1 MTLFWV
7 KPALK
12 IFVFRILT
20 TISSLPALHAVL
32 TFRKF
37 IYYLA
42 KIDSIRD
49 LQGLQFSD
57 VVAGTFYNA
66 FEDKIPVKHV
76 TEYTQILKSQVYRHK
91 GNFWGYGTKIAPR
104 EMPYQVEND
113 PKFDWLQHVYTKK
126 VL

>member
-1 MTLFWV
+1 MTFFWV

-12 IFVFRILT
+12 IIAFN
-20 TISSLPALHAVL
+20 SLIAMSWSPALHAVL
-32 TFRKF
+32 IFRKF
-37 IYYLA
+37 IYYPA

-49 LQGLQFSD
+49 LQGLQFAD

-66 FEDKIPVKHV
+66 FEDKIPVKHE